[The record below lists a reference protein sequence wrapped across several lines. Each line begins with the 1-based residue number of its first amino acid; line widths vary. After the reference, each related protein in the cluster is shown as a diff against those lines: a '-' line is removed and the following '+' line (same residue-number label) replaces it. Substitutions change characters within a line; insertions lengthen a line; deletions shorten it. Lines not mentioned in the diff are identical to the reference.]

1 MDRIVWRSAPE
12 QLFLFPGDAFMNS
25 TPALVF
31 AALLFVTTARAS
43 EPSPPPATTAA
54 PAAPATP
61 VATAPALSAS
71 ECDVW
76 NREVSFAASVEK
88 HDAKAFAEHLHPGA
102 VFLGGHNRAK
112 RGSATIAE
120 SWAGIVN
127 GEGGVLHWHP
137 DLVVIGGDPNVA
149 LSRGPWW
156 IADTSPDAKAPYVM
170 GSYIS
175 TWVKDDKGVWHVLFD
190 GGGGSEAAPASA
202 DDIAKLTAS
211 LPAVCPQK

>member
-1 MDRIVWRSAPE
+1 MKPKLE
-12 QLFLFPGDAFMNS
+12 FAFFAM
-25 TPALVF
+25 F
-31 AALLFVTTARAS
+31 AATAAFAA
-43 EPSPPPATTAA
+43 EPSPPPA
-54 PAAPATP
+54 PAP
-61 VATAPALSAS
+61 VATPPQPTMSAS

-76 NREVSFAASVEK
+76 NREVSFAASVEQ

-102 VFLGGHNRAK
+102 VFLGGKNNPR
-112 RGSATIAE
+112 RGSAAIAE
-120 SWAGIVN
+120 AWTGIVK

-137 DLVVIGGDPNVA
+137 DTVVIGGDSNVA

-156 IADTSPDAKAPYVM
+156 IADTSPEAKAPYVT

-190 GGGGSEAAPASA
+190 GGGGNTPVPASA
-202 DDIAKLTAS
+202 EDIAKLVAS